1 MAQAVHLAESYRS
14 ADENSEGVAEDWE
27 RARAVLLSAFSE
39 VFPDGPHAGVSD
51 DVRDA
56 AILLAECWTKDPEV
70 NPEQGVDEALGVLHT
85 WFDLRTTNDVRVLQV
100 SGEILQKRWELSAQ
114 WRELRRALYVYDRA
128 DQIAWERDDG
138 DDVNDAAKI
147 RLEAAFL
154 LDALARQE
162 ERALHDERLTWS
174 RRVPVTDAAG
184 RSVHDT
190 TPPELGSTALT
201 LRREANELRRA
212 LVDRLEDPVV
222 RHQNEEVWAYYFHVA
237 QAHVGLRDYPA
248 ARRSLEAGAAYRPT
262 ENERDL
268 QDQARRLIEL
278 ARMRGIG
285 FGGEG
290 PGPELAALTP
300 RDFEAAL
307 DQHRDGSSYDDIARA
322 LELTS
327 LEAARDAVLEGA
339 RLGALSVVV
348 ALLSRP
354 DGQPIDE
361 DMIHSAFRGKL
372 GLALSGGGF
381 RASLFHIGVL
391 AQLAEQ
397 GLLHEIQTISCVSG
411 GSILGAQYYLLVK
424 ELLETHTDDTLK
436 ERSTEH
442 YIEIVQQLVDQYEVV
457 TRKNIR
463 ARIFLNPFAIAGL
476 WPSPSRRMG
485 RLMHKHFL
493 PGGVRDL
500 RDIGITPKDWPDSD
514 TKPFKPSRHNWQ
526 RAHKV
531 PVLILNATSLNTG
544 HNWQFTASSV
554 GEPPTLI
561 SSEIESGAR
570 LGRVELS
577 TPRRRAWSRIRA
589 KNVKLLRHDEPVRH
603 APTVPISL
611 GEAVAASAAVPG
623 LFQPIQVVGLYPDWL
638 LKLAD
643 GGVVD
648 NQGIGGLLDAGADTL
663 FVSDA
668 SRQLKSSPAPAGG
681 LAPVLRSNS
690 IANNR
695 IRAAQYDELRTRRR
709 SGLVRDF
716 MFVHFN
722 RDLEGPDIAP
732 RAEVQRRRELRAT
745 VEPEKSKRRF
755 RLQSNQAA
763 SRLRPP
769 DWTQQMTLLVLSR
782 TSALTLDEII
792 EAIPDVPR
800 AAVVRA
806 VGSLTARSLVSYDPS
821 TWKYRI
827 TTTGRKLAGD
837 PVTKYGVARSIQS
850 DLARVRTDL
859 NAFTQAESYALM
871 TSGYLMTKQALAER
885 KGIGPFR
892 VDPRAGGRADAAGP
906 EAVERWKFLRIA
918 PAMGRPTSGE
928 LAKYQ
933 YRLERHLSRSSAG
946 MRLRVPARQLSVV
959 LAPLLLIALVAFVW
973 TQDIFTTR
981 VYSIPLPRLVFG
993 VVVLALVV
1001 GALAGWW
1008 ARITQRA
1015 PLRPFAVLAK
1025 LSTLVVALVLSMAS
1039 VVALAAT
1046 HLPSRGALERFVPP
1060 KPSRST
1066 DNSKQG

>member
-1 MAQAVHLAESYRS
+1 MTVSTTSVDQSRMAQAVELAASYRS
-14 ADENSEGVAEDWE
+14 ADEDSEGVSEDWE

-39 VFPDGPHAGVSD
+39 VFPNGPRVGVTE

-56 AILLAECWTKDPEV
+56 AILLAESWTKDPEV
-70 NPEQGVDEALGVLHT
+70 NPERGCDESLEVLNA

-114 WRELRRALYVYDRA
+114 WRELRRALYVYERA
-128 DQIAWERDDG
+128 DRIAWAGG
-138 DDVNDAAKI
+138 DVDDAAKI

-184 RSVHDT
+184 TSVHDT
-190 TPPELGSTALT
+190 IPPELGSTALT
-201 LRREANELRRA
+201 LRREAAELRRA

-222 RHQNEEVWAYYFHVA
+222 RHQHETSWAYYFHVA
-237 QAHVGLRDYPA
+237 QAHVGLRNYTA
-248 ARRSLEAGAAYRPT
+248 ARQSLETGAAYRPT

-290 PGPELAALTP
+290 PGPELAALNP
-300 RDFEAAL
+300 PGDFETAL
-307 DQHRDGSSYDDIARA
+307 DMHRDGSSYEDIARV
-322 LELTS
+322 LKLTS
-327 LEAARDAVLEGA
+327 VEAARDAVLEGA

-361 DMIHSAFRGKL
+361 DMINSAFRGKL

-424 ELLETHTDDTLK
+424 KLLEKLPDDELK
-436 ERSTEH
+436 DASVDH
-442 YIEIVQQLVDQYEVV
+442 YIEIVQSLVEQYEVV

-485 RLMHKHFL
+485 RLVHKHL
-493 PGGVRDL
+493 LDEGVQDL

-514 TKPFKPSRHNWQ
+514 TNPFKPSRHNWQ

-589 KNVKLLRHDEPVRH
+589 KNVKLLRHDEPARH
-603 APTVPISL
+603 AQTVPISL

-623 LFQPIQVVGLYPDWL
+623 LLQPIQVVGLYPDWL

-663 FVSDA
+663 FISDA

-732 RAEVQRRRELRAT
+732 RAEAQRRRELRAT
-745 VEPEKSKRRF
+745 LEPEKSKRRF
-755 RLQSNQAA
+755 RLQSKQAA

-769 DWTQQMTLLVLSR
+769 DWTQQMALLILGK
-782 TSALTLDEII
+782 TSALTLDEMI
-792 EAIPDVPR
+792 EEVPDVPR

-806 VGSLTARSLVSYDPS
+806 VGSLTARGLVSYDPS
-821 TWKYRI
+821 SWKYRI
-827 TTTGRKLAGD
+827 TTTGRKVASN

-871 TSGYLMTKQALAER
+871 TSGYLMTKQALAEH

-892 VDPRAGGRADAAGP
+892 VDPRVGGGVDAAGR
-906 EAVERWKFLRIA
+906 EAVERWRFLRIA
-918 PAMGRPTSGE
+918 PVMGRPAQGE

-959 LAPLLLIALVAFVW
+959 LAPLLLIALVAFVS
-973 TQDIFTTR
+973 TQDIFSTGS
-981 VYSIPLPRLVFG
+981 YSIPLPRLVFG
-993 VVVLALVV
+993 VMVLALIA
-1001 GALAGWW
+1001 GALAGLW
-1008 ARITQRA
+1008 ARVTQRA
-1015 PLRPFAVLAK
+1015 PMRPFAVLAK
-1025 LSTLVVALVLSMAS
+1025 LSFLVVALVLSMAS
-1039 VVALAAT
+1039 LMALGAT
-1046 HLPSRGALERFVPP
+1046 HLPSRGALERFVP
-1060 KPSRST
+1060 RE
-1066 DNSKQG
+1066 